1 MLSQKIHMR
10 LKVIKIIKQMVL
22 ISRDLQDTDK
32 LLFYNQIIK
41 EVSILKHKQIERLS
55 YKTDDYDWSNTAY

>member
-1 MLSQKIHMR
+1 MFNQKIQMR
-10 LKVIKIIKQMVL
+10 VKVIKILKQMVL

-41 EVSILKHKQIERLS
+41 EVSILKKNQIERMT
-55 YKTDDYDWSNTAY
+55 YKTDDYEWSNTTY